1 MTDKILVVDDDP
13 DTVKFINIMLS
24 RLGYHVVSATSGME
38 ALERVQ
44 VEHPDLIILDVMMP
58 GMDGYEVSRNLRR
71 NPKTATTPILMFTA
85 KTTIEDKLAGYD
97 AGVNLYLTK
106 PIHPI
111 DLQANI
117 RNLLAQ
123 RMGKVEIVA
132 GGEKGYVVGV
142 LAATGGAG
150 VSTVVLN
157 LAITYSKKYNTKVI
171 AAEMKPG
178 QGSWAID
185 LNLTEPVGLA
195 NLLSMEL
202 EDINTDSVSKELIQ
216 TSFGIKILSASNKTE
231 YVEYAAAT
239 PQLEL
244 VLDYLARLASLVF
257 LDIGTNFHPGFN
269 AILNKCNELIMVV
282 EPQPVPIKRS
292 KLLASELHLKGFGS
306 VKTMSTVLVNRTR
319 SDIVLNISQV
329 EQILGYPAVMGFPPV
344 VEQAYRA
351 ADRAIP
357 LIAVQPDGII
367 AMQFNTLASQINER
381 VPAR

>member
-1 MTDKILVVDDDP
+1 MSEKIMIVDDDP

-24 RLGYHVVSATSGME
+24 RLGYNVVSAVSGME
-38 ALERVQ
+38 ALEKVQ

-123 RMGKVEIVA
+123 KLTKVDIV
-132 GGEKGYVVGV
+132 GDKGYIVGI
-142 LAATGGAG
+142 LSATGGAG
-150 VSTVVLN
+150 VSTVALN
-157 LAITYSKKYNTKVI
+157 LAITYAKKYNVKVI

-178 QGSWAID
+178 QGSWALD
-185 LNLTEPVGLA
+185 LNLTEPAGLP
-195 NLLSMEL
+195 NLLRMEMD
-202 EDINTDSVSKELIQ
+202 DITMEAVSRELIQ
-216 TSFGIKILSASNKTE
+216 TNFAVRILSASNKTE
-231 YVEYAAAT
+231 YVEYAVAIAQLDKVLTHLSNLAT
-239 PQLEL
+239 
-244 VLDYLARLASLVF
+244 VVF
-257 LDIGTNFHPGFN
+257 LDIGTSFHPGFN
-269 AILNKCNELIMVV
+269 TILNQCNELIMVV

-292 KLLASELHLKGFGS
+292 KLLSSELHLKGFGS

-381 VPAR
+381 VPVH

>member
-1 MTDKILVVDDDP
+1 MADKILVVDDDP

-24 RLGYHVVSATSGME
+24 RLGYTVVSATSGME

-117 RNLLAQ
+117 RNLLSQKLTKA
-123 RMGKVEIVA
+123 EA
-132 GGEKGYVVGV
+132 ATDHGYVVGV
-142 LAATGGAG
+142 LSATGGAG
-150 VSTVVLN
+150 VSTIALN
-157 LAITYSKKYNTKVI
+157 LAITYSKKFNTKVI
-171 AAEMKPG
+171 AAEMRPG
-178 QGSWAID
+178 QGSWALD
-185 LNLTEPVGLA
+185 LNLTEPVGLV

-202 EDINTDSVSKELIQ
+202 EDLSLEAVSKELIQ
-216 TSFGIKILSASNKTE
+216 TNFGIKVLSASNQTE
-231 YVEYAAAT
+231 KVESASAT
-239 PQLEL
+239 PQLER
-244 VLDYLARLASLVF
+244 VIEQLAALASLVV
-257 LDIGTNFHPGFN
+257 LDIGTSFHPGFN

-282 EPQPVPIKRS
+282 EPQPVPVKRS
-292 KLLASELHLKGFGS
+292 KILASELHLKGFGS
-306 VKTMSTVLVNRTR
+306 LKTMSTVTVNRTR

-351 ADRAIP
+351 ADRAVP
-357 LIAVQPDGII
+357 LITVQPDGII
-367 AMQFNTLASQINER
+367 AMQFNTLANQINER
-381 VPAR
+381 MPVH

>member
-1 MTDKILVVDDDP
+1 MADKILIVDDDP

-24 RLGYHVVSATSGME
+24 RLGYSVISATSGME
-38 ALERVQ
+38 ALDRVQ

-123 RMGKVEIVA
+123 KFSKLEVA
-132 GGEKGYVVGV
+132 SDRGYVVGI
-142 LAATGGAG
+142 LSATGGAG
-150 VSTVVLN
+150 VSTVALN
-157 LAITYSKKYNTKVI
+157 LAITYAKKYNVKVI
-171 AAEMKPG
+171 AAELKPG
-178 QGSWAID
+178 QGSWALD
-185 LNLTEPVGLA
+185 LNLSEPVGLP
-195 NLLSMEL
+195 NLLSKEL
-202 EDINTDSVSKELIQ
+202 VDITMDAVSNELIQ

-231 YVEYAAAT
+231 NVEYAAAT
-239 PQLEL
+239 AQLEL
-244 VLDYLARLASLVF
+244 ILDYLSNLANIVV
-257 LDIGTNFHPGFN
+257 LDIGTSFHPGFN

-351 ADRAIP
+351 SERAVP
-357 LIAVQPDGII
+357 LTAIQPDGII

-381 VPAR
+381 APTH

>member
-1 MTDKILVVDDDP
+1 MADKILIVDDDP

-24 RLGYHVVSATSGME
+24 RLGYSVVSATSGME

-71 NPKTATTPILMFTA
+71 SPKTATTPILMFTA

-117 RNLLAQ
+117 RNLLTQKLTKA
-123 RMGKVEIVA
+123 EA
-132 GGEKGYVVGV
+132 TTDHGYVVGV
-142 LAATGGAG
+142 LSATGGAG
-150 VSTVVLN
+150 VSTIALN
-157 LAITYSKKYNTKVI
+157 LAITYSKKFNTKVI
-171 AAEMKPG
+171 AAEMRPG
-178 QGSWAID
+178 QGSWALD
-185 LNLTEPVGLA
+185 LNLTEPIGLV
-195 NLLSMEL
+195 NLLGMEL
-202 EDINTDSVSKELIQ
+202 EDVTVDAVSKELIQ
-216 TSFGIKILSASNKTE
+216 TNFGIKILSASNQTE
-231 YVEYAAAT
+231 RVECASAT
-239 PQLEL
+239 PQLEA
-244 VLDYLARLASLVF
+244 VISHLASLASMVV
-257 LDIGTNFHPGFN
+257 LDIGTSFHPGFN

-306 VKTMSTVLVNRTR
+306 LKTMSTVTVNRTR

-351 ADRAIP
+351 ADRAVP
-357 LIAVQPDGII
+357 LITVQPDGII

-381 VPAR
+381 MPVH

>member
-1 MTDKILVVDDDP
+1 
-13 DTVKFINIMLS
+13 
-24 RLGYHVVSATSGME
+24 
-38 ALERVQ
+38 
-44 VEHPDLIILDVMMP
+44 MMP
-58 GMDGYEVSRNLRR
+58 GIDGYEVSRNLRR

-123 RMGKVEIVA
+123 RLAKVEIV
-132 GGEKGYVVGV
+132 GDMGYVVGV
-142 LAATGGAG
+142 LSATGGAG
-150 VSTVVLN
+150 VSTVALN
-157 LAITYSKKYNTKVI
+157 LAITYAKKYNVKVI

-178 QGSWAID
+178 QGSWALD
-185 LNLTEPVGLA
+185 LNLTEPVGLS
-195 NLLSMEL
+195 NLLCKELDDITMEA
-202 EDINTDSVSKELIQ
+202 VSKELIQ
-216 TSFGIKILSASNKTE
+216 TTFGIKVLSASNKTE
-231 YVEYAAAT
+231 NVEYAAAT
-239 PQLEL
+239 PQLERIL
-244 VLDYLARLASLVF
+244 QHLSSLATILF
-257 LDIGTNFHPGFN
+257 LDIGTSFHPGFN
-269 AILNKCNELIMVV
+269 SILNSCNELIMVV
-282 EPQPVPIKRS
+282 EPQPIPIKRS

-319 SDIVLNISQV
+319 SDIVMNISQV

-351 ADRAIP
+351 SDRAIP
-357 LIAVQPDGII
+357 LISVQPDGII

-381 VPAR
+381 VPTH

>member
-1 MTDKILVVDDDP
+1 MADKILVVDDDP

-24 RLGYHVVSATSGME
+24 RLGYSVVSATSGME

-117 RNLLAQ
+117 RNLLTQKLTKTEA
-123 RMGKVEIVA
+123 A
-132 GGEKGYVVGV
+132 TDHGYVVGV
-142 LAATGGAG
+142 LSATGGAG
-150 VSTVVLN
+150 VSTIALN
-157 LAITYSKKYNTKVI
+157 LAITYAKKFNSKVI
-171 AAEMKPG
+171 AAEMRPG
-178 QGSWAID
+178 QGSWALD
-185 LNLTEPVGLA
+185 LNLTEPVGLV

-202 EDINTDSVSKELIQ
+202 DDITPDAVSKELIQ
-216 TSFGIKILSASNKTE
+216 TNFGIKLLSASNQMEK
-231 YVEYAAAT
+231 VESAAAT
-239 PQLEL
+239 PQFERVIDQLAAMATL
-244 VLDYLARLASLVF
+244 VI
-257 LDIGTNFHPGFN
+257 LDIGTSFHPGFN

-306 VKTMSTVLVNRTR
+306 LKTMSTVTVNRTR

-351 ADRAIP
+351 ADRSVP
-357 LIAVQPDGII
+357 LVIVQPDGII

-381 VPAR
+381 IPVH

>member
-1 MTDKILVVDDDP
+1 MADKILVVDDDP
-13 DTVKFINIMLS
+13 DTIKFINIMLS
-24 RLGYHVVSATSGME
+24 RLGYTVVSATSGME

-123 RMGKVEIVA
+123 KFSKVEVA
-132 GGEKGYVVGV
+132 GDKGYLVGI
-142 LAATGGAG
+142 LSATGGAG
-150 VSTVVLN
+150 VSTVALN
-157 LAITYSKKYNTKVI
+157 LAITYAKKYNVKVI

-178 QGSWAID
+178 QGSWALD
-185 LNLTEPVGLA
+185 LNLTEPVGLP
-195 NLLSMEL
+195 NLLGKEL
-202 EDINTDSVSKELIQ
+202 VEISTDTVSKELIQ
-216 TSFGIKILSASNKTE
+216 TSFGIKILSATNETE
-231 YVEYAAAT
+231 NVEYAAST
-239 PQLEL
+239 PQLEI
-244 VLDYLARLASLVF
+244 VLDYLAGLAVLVV

-351 ADRAIP
+351 SERSVP

-381 VPAR
+381 IPSH

>member
-1 MTDKILVVDDDP
+1 MADKILIVDDDP

-24 RLGYHVVSATSGME
+24 RLGYSVVAATSGME
-38 ALERVQ
+38 ALEKVQ

-123 RMGKVEIVA
+123 KFSKVEVA
-132 GGEKGYVVGV
+132 SDRGYVVGI
-142 LAATGGAG
+142 LSATGGAG
-150 VSTVVLN
+150 VSTVALN
-157 LAITYSKKYNTKVI
+157 LAITYAKKYNVKVI
-171 AAEMKPG
+171 AAELKPG
-178 QGSWAID
+178 QGSWALD
-185 LNLTEPVGLA
+185 LNLSEPVGLP
-195 NLLSMEL
+195 NLLSKEL
-202 EDINTDSVSKELIQ
+202 VDITMDTVSNELIQ

-231 YVEYAAAT
+231 NVEYAASTA
-239 PQLEL
+239 QLE
-244 VLDYLARLASLVF
+244 VILDYLSNLANMLV
-257 LDIGTNFHPGFN
+257 LDIGTSFHPGFN

-351 ADRAIP
+351 SERAVP
-357 LIAVQPDGII
+357 LTAVQPDGII

-381 VPAR
+381 VPTH

>member
-1 MTDKILVVDDDP
+1 
-13 DTVKFINIMLS
+13 
-24 RLGYHVVSATSGME
+24 
-38 ALERVQ
+38 
-44 VEHPDLIILDVMMP
+44 
-58 GMDGYEVSRNLRR
+58 
-71 NPKTATTPILMFTA
+71 MFTA

-123 RMGKVEIVA
+123 KLTKVEII
-132 GGEKGYVVGV
+132 GDQGYIVGV
-142 LAATGGAG
+142 LSATGGAG
-150 VSTVVLN
+150 VSTVALN
-157 LAITYSKKYNTKVI
+157 LAITYAKKYNVKVI

-178 QGSWAID
+178 QGSWALD
-185 LNLTEPVGLA
+185 LNLTEPVGLV
-195 NLLSMEL
+195 NLLSKEL
-202 EDINTDSVSKELIQ
+202 EDITMEAVSKELIQ
-216 TSFGIKILSASNKTE
+216 TNFGIKILSASNRTE
-231 YVEYAAAT
+231 NVEYAAAT

-244 VLDYLARLASLVF
+244 VLQHLANLANVIF
-257 LDIGTNFHPGFN
+257 LDVGTAFHPGFN
-269 AILNKCNELIMVV
+269 SILNSCNELIMVV

-319 SDIVLNISQV
+319 SDIVLNMSQV

-357 LIAVQPDGII
+357 LISVQPDGII
-367 AMQFNTLASQINER
+367 AMQFNTLANQINER
-381 VPAR
+381 VPAH

>member
-1 MTDKILVVDDDP
+1 MADKILVVDDDP

-24 RLGYHVVSATSGME
+24 RLGYTVVSATSGME

-44 VEHPDLIILDVMMP
+44 IEHPDLIILDVMMP

-123 RMGKVEIVA
+123 KFSKVEVA
-132 GGEKGYVVGV
+132 GDKGYMVGIIS
-142 LAATGGAG
+142 ATGGAG
-150 VSTVVLN
+150 VSTMALN
-157 LAITYSKKYNTKVI
+157 LAITYAKKYNVKVI

-178 QGSWAID
+178 QGSWALD
-185 LNLTEPVGLA
+185 LNLSEPVGLP
-195 NLLSMEL
+195 NLLDKELME
-202 EDINTDSVSKELIQ
+202 ITTDSVANELIQ
-216 TSFGIKILSASNKTE
+216 TSFGIKILSATNKTE
-231 YVEYAAAT
+231 NVEYAAST

-244 VLDYLARLASLVF
+244 VLDYLSSLAALVV
-257 LDIGTNFHPGFN
+257 LDIGTNFHPGLN
-269 AILNKCNELIMVV
+269 TILNKCNELIMVV

-329 EQILGYPAVMGFPPV
+329 EQILGYPVVMGFPPV

-351 ADRAIP
+351 SERAVP
-357 LIAVQPDGII
+357 LTAVQPDGII
-367 AMQFNTLASQINER
+367 AMQFNTLASQVNER
-381 VPAR
+381 IPSH

>member
-1 MTDKILVVDDDP
+1 MVEKILIVDDDP
-13 DTVKFINIMLS
+13 DTVKFITIMLS
-24 RLGYHVVSATSGME
+24 RLGYHVVSAISGME
-38 ALERVQ
+38 ALEKVQ
-44 VEHPDLIILDVMMP
+44 IEHPDLIILDVMMP

-123 RMGKVEIVA
+123 KLTKVEI
-132 GGEKGYVVGV
+132 GGDQGYVVGV
-142 LAATGGAG
+142 LSATGGAG
-150 VSTVVLN
+150 VSTIALN
-157 LAITYSKKYNTKVI
+157 LAITYAKKYNVKVI
-171 AAEMKPG
+171 AAELKPG
-178 QGSWAID
+178 QGSWALD
-185 LNLTEPVGLA
+185 LNLTEPVGLS
-195 NLLSMEL
+195 NLLSKEVEEVTMEA
-202 EDINTDSVSKELIQ
+202 VSNELIQ
-216 TSFGIKILSASNKTE
+216 TTFGIKILSASNKTE

-239 PQLEL
+239 AQLEA
-244 VLDYLARLASLVF
+244 VLLHLASLANMVF
-257 LDIGTNFHPGFN
+257 LDIGTSFHPGFN
-269 AILNKCNELIMVV
+269 AILNQCNELIMVV

-292 KLLASELHLKGFGS
+292 KILASELHLKGFGS

-351 ADRAIP
+351 SERAVP
-357 LIAVQPDGII
+357 LTAVQPDGII

-381 VPAR
+381 VPVH

>member
-1 MTDKILVVDDDP
+1 
-13 DTVKFINIMLS
+13 
-24 RLGYHVVSATSGME
+24 ME

-117 RNLLAQ
+117 RNLLTQKLVKAEAI
-123 RMGKVEIVA
+123 GDH
-132 GGEKGYVVGV
+132 GYVVGI
-142 LAATGGAG
+142 LSATGGAG
-150 VSTVVLN
+150 VSTVALN
-157 LAITYSKKYNTKVI
+157 LAITYAKKYNIKVI

-178 QGSWAID
+178 QGSWALD

-195 NLLSMEL
+195 NLLGMEL
-202 EDINTDSVSKELIQ
+202 EDITMDTVSKELIQ
-216 TSFGIKILSASNKTE
+216 TNFGIKVLSASNKTE
-231 YVEYAAAT
+231 NVEYAAAT

-244 VLDYLARLASLVF
+244 VLDYLSGLASMVV
-257 LDIGTNFHPGFN
+257 LDIGTSFHPGFN

-292 KLLASELHLKGFGS
+292 KLLASDLHLKGFGS

-329 EQILGYPAVMGFPPV
+329 EQILGISRRHGF
-344 VEQAYRA
+344 
-351 ADRAIP
+351 
-357 LIAVQPDGII
+357 
-367 AMQFNTLASQINER
+367 S
-381 VPAR
+381 ARSGTGLPGS

>member
-1 MTDKILVVDDDP
+1 
-13 DTVKFINIMLS
+13 
-24 RLGYHVVSATSGME
+24 
-38 ALERVQ
+38 
-44 VEHPDLIILDVMMP
+44 
-58 GMDGYEVSRNLRR
+58 
-71 NPKTATTPILMFTA
+71 MFTA

-123 RMGKVEIVA
+123 KFAKVEVA
-132 GGEKGYVVGV
+132 SDKGYVVGI
-142 LAATGGAG
+142 LSATGGAG
-150 VSTVVLN
+150 VSTVALN
-157 LAITYSKKYNTKVI
+157 LAITYAKKYNVKVI
-171 AAEMKPG
+171 AAELKPG
-178 QGSWAID
+178 QGSWALD
-185 LNLTEPVGLA
+185 LNLTEPVGLP
-195 NLLSMEL
+195 NLLSKELVDITME
-202 EDINTDSVSKELIQ
+202 TVSNELIQ

-231 YVEYAAAT
+231 NVEYAASTA
-239 PQLEL
+239 QLEL
-244 VLDYLARLASLVF
+244 VLDHLANMANLLV
-257 LDIGTNFHPGFN
+257 LDIGTSFHPGFN

-282 EPQPVPIKRS
+282 EPQPIPIKRS

-351 ADRAIP
+351 SERAVP
-357 LIAVQPDGII
+357 LTSIQPDGII
-367 AMQFNTLASQINER
+367 AMQFSTLASQINER
-381 VPAR
+381 VPAH

>member
-1 MTDKILVVDDDP
+1 MADKILVVDDDP

-24 RLGYHVVSATSGME
+24 RLGYTVVAATSGME

-117 RNLLAQ
+117 RNLLTQKLTKTEA
-123 RMGKVEIVA
+123 A
-132 GGEKGYVVGV
+132 TDHGYVVGV
-142 LAATGGAG
+142 LSATGGAG
-150 VSTVVLN
+150 VSTIALN
-157 LAITYSKKYNTKVI
+157 LAITYAKKFNAKVI
-171 AAEMKPG
+171 AAEMRPG
-178 QGSWAID
+178 QGSWALD
-185 LNLTEPVGLA
+185 LNLTEPVGLV

-202 EDINTDSVSKELIQ
+202 DDITMEAVSKELIQ
-216 TSFGIKILSASNKTE
+216 TNFGIKLLSASNQTE
-231 YVEYAAAT
+231 KVENASAT
-239 PQLEL
+239 PQLERVIDHLTHMAAL
-244 VLDYLARLASLVF
+244 VV
-257 LDIGTNFHPGFN
+257 LDIGTSFHPGFN

-306 VKTMSTVLVNRTR
+306 LKTMSTVTVNRTR

-351 ADRAIP
+351 ADRAVP
-357 LIAVQPDGII
+357 LISVQPDGII

-381 VPAR
+381 VPVH

>member
-24 RLGYHVVSATSGME
+24 RLGYTVVSATSGME

-117 RNLLAQ
+117 RNLLTQKLTKTEA
-123 RMGKVEIVA
+123 A
-132 GGEKGYVVGV
+132 TDHGYVVGV
-142 LAATGGAG
+142 LSATGGAG
-150 VSTVVLN
+150 VSTIALN
-157 LAITYSKKYNTKVI
+157 LAITYSKKFNTKVI
-171 AAEMKPG
+171 AAEMRPG
-178 QGSWAID
+178 QGSWALD
-185 LNLTEPVGLA
+185 LNLTEPVGLV

-202 EDINTDSVSKELIQ
+202 DDISLEAVSKELIQ
-216 TSFGIKILSASNKTE
+216 TNFGIKILSATNQTE
-231 YVEYAAAT
+231 KVESASAT
-239 PQLEL
+239 PQLER
-244 VLDYLARLASLVF
+244 VIDHMANLASLVV
-257 LDIGTNFHPGFN
+257 LDIGTSFHPGFN

-306 VKTMSTVLVNRTR
+306 LKTMSTVTVNRTR

-357 LIAVQPDGII
+357 LIMVQPEGII
-367 AMQFNTLASQINER
+367 AMQFVTLASQINER
-381 VPAR
+381 IPVH

>member
-1 MTDKILVVDDDP
+1 MADKILVVDDDP

-24 RLGYHVVSATSGME
+24 RLGYQVVSATSGME

-123 RMGKVEIVA
+123 KLTKAEVSA
-132 GGEKGYVVGV
+132 GESAYVVGV
-142 LAATGGAG
+142 LSATGGAG
-150 VSTVVLN
+150 VSTVALN
-157 LAITYSKKYNTKVI
+157 LAITYAKKYNVKVI

-178 QGSWAID
+178 QGSWALD
-185 LNLTEPVGLA
+185 LNLTEPVGLT
-195 NLLSMEL
+195 NLLGMEL
-202 EDINTDSVSKELIQ
+202 EEITIEAVSKELIQ
-216 TSFGIKILSASNKTE
+216 TNFGVKILSASNQTENVEYGAATRQLE
-231 YVEYAAAT
+231 YVLTHLTNMAN
-239 PQLEL
+239 L
-244 VLDYLARLASLVF
+244 VI
-257 LDIGTNFHPGFN
+257 LDIGTSFHPGFN
-269 AILNKCNELIMVV
+269 AILNKCSELIMVV

-351 ADRAIP
+351 SERAVP

-381 VPAR
+381 VPTH

>member
-1 MTDKILVVDDDP
+1 MADKILVVDDDP

-24 RLGYHVVSATSGME
+24 RLGYTVVAATSGME

-44 VEHPDLIILDVMMP
+44 AEHPDLIILDVMMP

-117 RNLLAQ
+117 RNLLTQKLTKA
-123 RMGKVEIVA
+123 ETA
-132 GGEKGYVVGV
+132 TDHGYVVGV
-142 LAATGGAG
+142 LSATGGAG
-150 VSTVVLN
+150 VSTIALN
-157 LAITYSKKYNTKVI
+157 LAITYAKKFNAKVI
-171 AAEMKPG
+171 AAEMRPG
-178 QGSWAID
+178 QGSWALD
-185 LNLTEPVGLA
+185 LNLTEPVGLV
-195 NLLSMEL
+195 NLLGMEL
-202 EDINTDSVSKELIQ
+202 DDITMEAVSKELIQ
-216 TSFGIKILSASNKTE
+216 TNFGIKILSASNQTE
-231 YVEYAAAT
+231 KVESASAT
-239 PQLEL
+239 PQLER
-244 VLDYLARLASLVF
+244 VIDQLANMVAVVV
-257 LDIGTNFHPGFN
+257 LDIGTSFHPGFN

-306 VKTMSTVLVNRTR
+306 LKTMSTVTVNRTR

-351 ADRAIP
+351 ADRAVP
-357 LIAVQPDGII
+357 LITVQPEGII

-381 VPAR
+381 IPAH

>member
-24 RLGYHVVSATSGME
+24 RLGYSVVSATSGME

-117 RNLLAQ
+117 RNLLTQ
-123 RMGKVEIVA
+123 RLTKAEA
-132 GGEKGYVVGV
+132 ATDHGYVVGV
-142 LAATGGAG
+142 LSATGGAG
-150 VSTVVLN
+150 VSTIALN
-157 LAITYSKKYNTKVI
+157 LAITYAKKFNTKVI
-171 AAEMKPG
+171 AAEMRPG
-178 QGSWAID
+178 QGSWALD
-185 LNLTEPVGLA
+185 LNLTEPVGLI

-202 EDINTDSVSKELIQ
+202 EDITLEAVSKELIQ
-216 TSFGIKILSASNKTE
+216 TNFGIKLLSASNQTE
-231 YVEYAAAT
+231 KVESASAT
-239 PQLEL
+239 PQLERVIDHL
-244 VLDYLARLASLVF
+244 TNLASLVV
-257 LDIGTNFHPGFN
+257 LDIGTSFHPGFN

-306 VKTMSTVLVNRTR
+306 LKTMSTVTVNRTR

-357 LIAVQPDGII
+357 LIMVQPEGII
-367 AMQFNTLASQINER
+367 AMQFVTLASQINER
-381 VPAR
+381 VPVH

>member
-1 MTDKILVVDDDP
+1 MADKILVVDDDP

-24 RLGYHVVSATSGME
+24 RLGYQVIAATSGME

-44 VEHPDLIILDVMMP
+44 GEHPDLIILDVMMP

-117 RNLLAQ
+117 RNLLTQ
-123 RMGKVEIVA
+123 KLTKTEVS
-132 GGEKGYVVGV
+132 GEHGYVVGV
-142 LAATGGAG
+142 LSAT
-150 VSTVVLN
+150 
-157 LAITYSKKYNTKVI
+157 
-171 AAEMKPG
+171 AETKPG
-178 QGSWAID
+178 QGSWALD

-195 NLLSMEL
+195 NLLGMEVQ
-202 EDINTDSVSKELIQ
+202 DITMDTVSKELIQ
-216 TSFGIKILSASNKTE
+216 TNFGIKVLSASNQTE
-231 YVEYAAAT
+231 NVEYAAAT
-239 PQLEL
+239 AQLEA
-244 VLDYLARLASLVF
+244 VLGQLTNLASLVV
-257 LDIGTNFHPGFN
+257 LDIGTSFHPGFN
-269 AILNKCNELIMVV
+269 AILNKCDELIMVV

-306 VKTMSTVLVNRTR
+306 LKTMSTVLVNRTR

-351 ADRAIP
+351 SERALP

-381 VPAR
+381 IPAH

>member
-1 MTDKILVVDDDP
+1 MADKILVVDDDP

-24 RLGYHVVSATSGME
+24 RLGYTVVSATSGME

-44 VEHPDLIILDVMMP
+44 AEHPDLIILDVMMP

-117 RNLLAQ
+117 RNLLTQKLTKAELA
-123 RMGKVEIVA
+123 VDH
-132 GGEKGYVVGV
+132 GYVVGV
-142 LAATGGAG
+142 LSATGGAG
-150 VSTVVLN
+150 VSTIALN
-157 LAITYSKKYNTKVI
+157 LAITYAKKFNTKVI
-171 AAEMKPG
+171 AAEMRPG
-178 QGSWAID
+178 QGSWALD
-185 LNLTEPVGLA
+185 LNLTEPVGLV
-195 NLLSMEL
+195 NLLGMELDDISMEA
-202 EDINTDSVSKELIQ
+202 VSKELIQ
-216 TSFGIKILSASNKTE
+216 TNFGIKILSASNQTE
-231 YVEYAAAT
+231 KVESAVAT
-239 PQLEL
+239 PQLERVIDHL
-244 VLDYLARLASLVF
+244 TNLASLVV
-257 LDIGTNFHPGFN
+257 LDIGTSFHPGFN

-292 KLLASELHLKGFGS
+292 KLLASDLHLKGFGS
-306 VKTMSTVLVNRTR
+306 LKTMSTVTVNRTR

-351 ADRAIP
+351 SERAVP
-357 LIAVQPDGII
+357 LIAVQPEGII

-381 VPAR
+381 VPVH

>member
-1 MTDKILVVDDDP
+1 MADKILVVDDDP

-24 RLGYHVVSATSGME
+24 RLGYTVVSATSGME

-44 VEHPDLIILDVMMP
+44 LEHPDLIILDVMMP

-117 RNLLAQ
+117 RNLLTQ
-123 RMGKVEIVA
+123 KLTKTETSTDH
-132 GGEKGYVVGV
+132 GYVVGV
-142 LAATGGAG
+142 LSATGGAG
-150 VSTVVLN
+150 VSTIALN
-157 LAITYSKKYNTKVI
+157 LAITYSKKFNTKVI
-171 AAEMKPG
+171 AAEMRPG
-178 QGSWAID
+178 QGSWALD
-185 LNLTEPVGLA
+185 LNLTEPVGLV
-195 NLLSMEL
+195 NLLGMEL
-202 EDINTDSVSKELIQ
+202 DDITQDAVSKELIQ
-216 TSFGIKILSASNKTE
+216 TNFGVKVLSASNQTE
-231 YVEYAAAT
+231 KVESASAT
-239 PQLEL
+239 RQLERVIDHLANMAGL
-244 VLDYLARLASLVF
+244 VV
-257 LDIGTNFHPGFN
+257 LDIGTSFHPGFN

-292 KLLASELHLKGFGS
+292 KILASELHLKGFGS
-306 VKTMSTVLVNRTR
+306 LKTMSTVTVNRTR

-351 ADRAIP
+351 ADRAVP
-357 LIAVQPDGII
+357 LITVQPDGII

-381 VPAR
+381 IPVH

>member
-1 MTDKILVVDDDP
+1 MTDKILVVDDDL
-13 DTVKFINIMLS
+13 DTVKFINIMLKG
-24 RLGYHVVSATSGME
+24 LGYQVVAASSGME
-38 ALERVQ
+38 ALEMVQ

-85 KTTIEDKLAGYD
+85 KTTTEDKLAGYD

-117 RNLLAQ
+117 RNLLVRKQ
-123 RMGKVEIVA
+123 PT
-132 GGEKGYVVGV
+132 GELRLNKGYVVGI
-142 LAATGGAG
+142 LSATGGVG
-150 VSTVVLN
+150 VSTVGLN
-157 LAITYSKKYNTKVI
+157 LAITYAKKYNVKVI

-178 QGSWAID
+178 QGSWALD
-185 LNLTEPVGLA
+185 LNLAEPVGLV
-195 NLLSMEL
+195 NLLTKEL
-202 EDINTDSVSKELIQ
+202 DEITLESVSKELIQ
-216 TSFGIKILSASNKTE
+216 TNFGIKILSASNKTE
-231 YVEYAAAT
+231 NIEYAAAT

-244 VLDYLARLASLVF
+244 VIDCISNLAPVVI
-257 LDIGTNFHPGFN
+257 LDIGTSFHPGFN
-269 AILNKCNELIMVV
+269 AILNKCDELIMVV
-282 EPQPVPIKRS
+282 EPQPVPVKRS

-329 EQILGYPAVMGFPPV
+329 EQVLGYPAVMGFPPV
-344 VEQAYRA
+344 AEQAYRA
-351 ADRAIP
+351 SERAIP

-367 AMQFNTLASQINER
+367 AMQFNTLANQINER
-381 VPAR
+381 IPT

>member
-1 MTDKILVVDDDP
+1 MADKILVVDDDP

-24 RLGYHVVSATSGME
+24 RLGYQVTSATSGME

-44 VEHPDLIILDVMMP
+44 TDHPDLIILDVMMP

-117 RNLLAQ
+117 RNLLIQ
-123 RMGKVEIVA
+123 KLGKTEITA
-132 GGEKGYVVGV
+132 EKGYVVGV

-150 VSTVVLN
+150 VSTVALN
-157 LAITYSKKYNTKVI
+157 LAITYAKKYNVKVI

-178 QGSWAID
+178 QGSWALD
-185 LNLTEPVGLA
+185 LNLSEPVGLP
-195 NLLSMEL
+195 NLLNMEVP
-202 EDINTDSVSKELIQ
+202 EITMEAVSKELIQ
-216 TSFGIKILSASNKTE
+216 TNFGIKILSASNKTE
-231 YVEYAAAT
+231 NVEYAT
-239 PQLEL
+239 EIPQLEL
-244 VLDYLARLASLVF
+244 VLEYLSNLASLVV
-257 LDIGTNFHPGFN
+257 LDIGTSFHPGFN
-269 AILNKCNELIMVV
+269 SILNKCNELIMVV

-292 KLLASELHLKGFGS
+292 KLLASELHLMGFGS
-306 VKTMSTVLVNRTR
+306 LKTMSTVLVNRTR

-351 ADRAIP
+351 AERAVP
-357 LIAVQPDGII
+357 LTMVQPDGII
-367 AMQFNTLASQINER
+367 AMQFITLASQINER
-381 VPAR
+381 VPAH

>member
-1 MTDKILVVDDDP
+1 MADKILVVDDDP

-24 RLGYHVVSATSGME
+24 RLGYVVVSATSGME

-117 RNLLAQ
+117 RNLLTQ
-123 RMGKVEIVA
+123 KVAKAETSTDH
-132 GGEKGYVVGV
+132 GYVVGV
-142 LAATGGAG
+142 LSATGGAG
-150 VSTVVLN
+150 VSTIALN
-157 LAITYSKKYNTKVI
+157 LAITYAKKFNTKVI
-171 AAEMKPG
+171 AAEMRPG
-178 QGSWAID
+178 QGSWALD
-185 LNLTEPVGLA
+185 LNLTEPVGLV
-195 NLLSMEL
+195 NLLAMEL
-202 EDINTDSVSKELIQ
+202 HDVTTDAVSKELIQ
-216 TSFGIKILSASNKTE
+216 TNFGIKILSASNQMEK
-231 YVEYAAAT
+231 VECAAAT
-239 PQLEL
+239 SQLERVIDHL
-244 VLDYLARLASLVF
+244 TSLAAIVV
-257 LDIGTNFHPGFN
+257 LDIGTSFHPGFN
-269 AILNKCNELIMVV
+269 TILNKCNELIMVV

-306 VKTMSTVLVNRTR
+306 LKTMSTVTVNRTR

-351 ADRAIP
+351 ADRAVP
-357 LIAVQPDGII
+357 LVSIQPDGII
-367 AMQFNTLASQINER
+367 AMQFTTLASQINER
-381 VPAR
+381 VPAH

>member
-1 MTDKILVVDDDP
+1 MADKILVVDDDP

-24 RLGYHVVSATSGME
+24 RLGYLVVSATSGME

-123 RMGKVEIVA
+123 KVTKADVTV
-132 GGEKGYVVGV
+132 GEYGYVLGV
-142 LAATGGAG
+142 LSATGGAG
-150 VSTVVLN
+150 VSTVALN
-157 LAITYSKKYNTKVI
+157 LAITYAKKYNVKVI

-178 QGSWAID
+178 QGSWALD
-185 LNLTEPVGLA
+185 LNLTEPVGLT
-195 NLLSMEL
+195 NLLAMDLDEITMEA
-202 EDINTDSVSKELIQ
+202 VSKELIQ
-216 TSFGIKILSASNKTE
+216 TNFGVRILSATNQTE
-231 YVEYAAAT
+231 NVEYAAAT
-239 PQLEL
+239 PQLESVLSHLANMATL
-244 VLDYLARLASLVF
+244 VI
-257 LDIGTNFHPGFN
+257 LDIGTSFHPGFN

-351 ADRAIP
+351 SERAVP
-357 LIAVQPDGII
+357 LVAIQPDGII
-367 AMQFNTLASQINER
+367 AMQFNTLASQIYER
-381 VPAR
+381 VPAH

>member
-1 MTDKILVVDDDP
+1 MADKILIVDDDP

-24 RLGYHVVSATSGME
+24 RLGYSVVFATSGME

-71 NPKTATTPILMFTA
+71 SPKTATTPILMFTA

-123 RMGKVEIVA
+123 KFAKVEIA
-132 GGEKGYVVGV
+132 GDKGYMVGI
-142 LAATGGAG
+142 LSATGGAG
-150 VSTVVLN
+150 VSTVALN
-157 LAITYSKKYNTKVI
+157 LAITYAKKYNVKVI
-171 AAEMKPG
+171 AAELKPG
-178 QGSWAID
+178 QGSWALD
-185 LNLTEPVGLA
+185 LNLTEPVGLP
-195 NLLSMEL
+195 NLLSKEL
-202 EDINTDSVSKELIQ
+202 VDITMGAVSNELIQ

-231 YVEYAAAT
+231 NNEYAACT

-244 VLDYLARLASLVF
+244 ILDHLSNLANMVI
-257 LDIGTNFHPGFN
+257 LDIGTSFHPGFN

-282 EPQPVPIKRS
+282 EPQPIPIKRS
-292 KLLASELHLKGFGS
+292 KLLASDLHLKGFGS

-351 ADRAIP
+351 SERAVP
-357 LIAVQPDGII
+357 LTAVQPDGII

-381 VPAR
+381 APAH

>member
-1 MTDKILVVDDDP
+1 MADKILVVDDDP

-24 RLGYHVVSATSGME
+24 RLGYVVVAATSGME

-117 RNLLAQ
+117 RNLLTQKITKAET
-123 RMGKVEIVA
+123 GA
-132 GGEKGYVVGV
+132 NHGYVVGV
-142 LAATGGAG
+142 LSATGGAG
-150 VSTVVLN
+150 VSTIALN
-157 LAITYSKKYNTKVI
+157 LAITYAKKFNVKVI
-171 AAEMKPG
+171 AAEMRPG
-178 QGSWAID
+178 QGSWALD
-185 LNLTEPVGLA
+185 LNLTEPVGLV
-195 NLLSMEL
+195 NLLGMEL
-202 EDINTDSVSKELIQ
+202 DDITTETVSKELIQ
-216 TSFGIKILSASNKTE
+216 TNFGIKILSASNQMEK
-231 YVEYAAAT
+231 VESAAAT
-239 PQLEL
+239 PQFERVIDQLRMLANL
-244 VLDYLARLASLVF
+244 VV
-257 LDIGTNFHPGFN
+257 LDIGTSFHPGFN

-306 VKTMSTVLVNRTR
+306 LKTMSTVTVNRTR

-351 ADRAIP
+351 ADRAVP
-357 LIAVQPDGII
+357 LVSVQPDGII

-381 VPAR
+381 VPVH

>member
-13 DTVKFINIMLS
+13 DTIKFINIMLS
-24 RLGYHVVSATSGME
+24 RLGYSVVSATSGME

-117 RNLLAQ
+117 RNLLTQKLTKTEAA
-123 RMGKVEIVA
+123 VDH
-132 GGEKGYVVGV
+132 GYVVGV
-142 LAATGGAG
+142 LSATGGAG
-150 VSTVVLN
+150 VSTIALN
-157 LAITYSKKYNTKVI
+157 LAITYSRKFNSKVI
-171 AAEMKPG
+171 AAEMRPG
-178 QGSWAID
+178 QGSWALD
-185 LNLTEPVGLA
+185 LNLTEPVGLV

-202 EDINTDSVSKELIQ
+202 DDITMEAVSKELIQ
-216 TSFGIKILSASNKTE
+216 TNFGIKLLSASNQTE
-231 YVEYAAAT
+231 KVECASAT
-239 PQLEL
+239 PQLERVIDHL
-244 VLDYLARLASLVF
+244 SNMASLVV
-257 LDIGTNFHPGFN
+257 LDIGTSFHPGFN

-306 VKTMSTVLVNRTR
+306 LKTMSTVTVNRTR

-357 LIAVQPDGII
+357 LIMVQPEGII
-367 AMQFNTLASQINER
+367 AMQFITLASQINER
-381 VPAR
+381 IPVH

>member
-1 MTDKILVVDDDP
+1 MSEKIMIVDDDP

-24 RLGYHVVSATSGME
+24 RLGYNVVSAVSGME
-38 ALERVQ
+38 ALEKVQ

-123 RMGKVEIVA
+123 KLTKVDIV
-132 GGEKGYVVGV
+132 GDKGYIVGI
-142 LAATGGAG
+142 LSATGGAG
-150 VSTVVLN
+150 VSTVALN
-157 LAITYSKKYNTKVI
+157 LAITYAKKYNVKVI

-178 QGSWAID
+178 QGSWALD
-185 LNLTEPVGLA
+185 LNLTEPAGLP
-195 NLLSMEL
+195 NLLRMEMD
-202 EDINTDSVSKELIQ
+202 DITMEAVSRELIQ
-216 TSFGIKILSASNKTE
+216 TNFAVKILSASNKTE
-231 YVEYAAAT
+231 FVEYAVAISQLDKVLTHLSNLAT
-239 PQLEL
+239 
-244 VLDYLARLASLVF
+244 VVF
-257 LDIGTNFHPGFN
+257 LDIGTSFHPGFN
-269 AILNKCNELIMVV
+269 TILNQCNELIMVV

-292 KLLASELHLKGFGS
+292 KLLSSELHLKGFGS

-381 VPAR
+381 VPVH